1 MRAKYKFP
9 KLEKNKQVENNGL
22 HMKNLL
28 TKACK
33 GKIEIMSSQL
43 SLQGMKVQKMST
55 IISMLISES
64 CIMRLIIKIND
75 YF

>member
-43 SLQGMKVQKMST
+43 ILQGMKV
-55 IISMLISES
+55 
-64 CIMRLIIKIND
+64 
-75 YF
+75 